1 VRSSLITTNCASSG
15 REPPFRQSHCDRS
28 LKSFPREVRAISHSD
43 RKSNKWW
50 MRLSLSHP
58 PESQRLLVGASLR
71 WCGLDMKPEKNRTV
85 IDVEGKLSSSSSALQ
100 ALVILTEEG
109 LQIAYECSQA
119 L

>member
-1 VRSSLITTNCASSG
+1 
-15 REPPFRQSHCDRS
+15 
-28 LKSFPREVRAISHSD
+28 
-43 RKSNKWW
+43 
-50 MRLSLSHP
+50 
-58 PESQRLLVGASLR
+58 
-71 WCGLDMKPEKNRTV
+71 MKAEKNRTV